1 MGAVGASD
9 DKCIPNR
16 LRWTVYKAATRLAMS
31 TNIRKTKHL
40 QSNKKREAENNVNHR
55 GGECLGKGKINGND
69 STYGKE
75 YPSR

>member
-31 TNIRKTKHL
+31 TNIRKQNICKVI
-40 QSNKKREAENNVNHR
+40 R
-55 GGECLGKGKINGND
+55 KGKQKIM
-69 STYGKE
+69 
-75 YPSR
+75 